1 MKNLTEL
8 DELKEKKERNMEN
21 RKDFIELWARYVKN
35 HPDREWSR
43 QQNKVIDAQLKS
55 AKEARQKEEDL
66 K

>member
-1 MKNLTEL
+1 VKNLTEL